1 VSVEWVEGAGSRAN
15 LRLKAIREGVVV
27 GECHCDSCGEYSRVD
42 EAQDAIYTTWLGVD
56 EEYAGK
62 GLGTALLRQALV
74 EARSVGYQRAVIST
88 NQYNYRARVLYSNF
102 GYRTSDWTY
111 CQRRELDP
119 APPEASRQ

>member
-1 VSVEWVEGAGSRAN
+1 MGRGSRVTGEPEAQGDP
-15 LRLKAIREGVVV
+15 RGRGV

-102 GYRTSDWTY
+102 GYRTSD
-111 CQRRELDP
+111 ELP
-119 APPEASRQ
+119 SIGV